1 MMSAEENTPSE
12 FVAGLDRAS
21 TRRTTSNDA
30 GEVVWRVWGNGY
42 PLVLL
47 HGGTGSWMH
56 WVRNIAEL
64 SREFMVVAPDTPGSG
79 ESGTPKPPLS
89 AESIAAALYAGLGTI
104 IGPATNFSLVGFS
117 LGGLIGGY
125 VAKLAPARM
134 QCLVL
139 VGSAGMEA
147 PRGSMKPL
155 QSWRRLATERE
166 KRAVHRRNLGILMIH
181 DPCKIDEL
189 AVYVQ
194 SQNAARSRMRGK
206 HLAQPM
212 ALSRCLPGF
221 RGRLAG
227 IWGEHD
233 ATAVPYLAERRERLR
248 QFQPEASFDIVPG
261 AGHWV
266 QYEAPEPFN
275 RRLHALV
282 KGES

>member
-1 MMSAEENTPSE
+1 MNGPQPTPAE
-12 FVAGLDRAS
+12 FVAALDRAS
-21 TRRTTSNDA
+21 TRRTTSNGS
-30 GEVVWRVWGNGY
+30 GEVVWRVWGEGR

-56 WVRNIAEL
+56 WVRNIEAL
-64 SREFMVVAPDTPGSG
+64 SRDFMVIAPDTPGSG
-79 ESGTPKPPLS
+79 EPAAPKPPLS
-89 AESIAAALYAGLGTI
+89 VERIAASLYAGLATI
-104 IGPATNFSLVGFS
+104 IGPDGDFALCGFS
-117 LGGLIGGY
+117 MGGLIAGY
-125 VAKLAPARM
+125 VAQLARTHA

-147 PRGSMKPL
+147 PRGHMAPL
-155 QSWRRLATERE
+155 QSWRRLATEQE

-181 DPCKIDEL
+181 DPRKVDEL
-189 AVYVQ
+189 ALYIQ
-194 SQNAARSRMRGK
+194 AQNAARSRVRGK

-221 RGRLAG
+221 KGRLAG

-233 ATAVPYLAERRERLR
+233 ATAAPYFAERQERLR

-266 QYEAPEPFN
+266 QYEAPDQFN
-275 RRLHALV
+275 PRLRALV
-282 KGES
+282 NGTG